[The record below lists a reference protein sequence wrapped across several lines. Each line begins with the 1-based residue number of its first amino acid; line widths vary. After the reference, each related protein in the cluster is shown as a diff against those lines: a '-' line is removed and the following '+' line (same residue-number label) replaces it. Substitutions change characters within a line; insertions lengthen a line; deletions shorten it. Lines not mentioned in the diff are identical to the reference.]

1 MDLLTQS
8 DANDAAQELLARAV
22 KRELVG
28 VMIMVEPESGKL
40 HMMGLNA
47 DMEDIVNLT
56 LEALANVQKH
66 FKEDM
71 RPDRTL
77 Q

>member
-22 KRELVG
+22 NRELVG
-28 VMIMVEPESGKL
+28 VMIMVDPESGKM

-47 DMEDIVNLT
+47 DMEDMVNLI
-56 LEALANVQKH
+56 LEALASVQKH

>member
-1 MDLLTQS
+1 MEPLTQS

-28 VMIMVEPESGKL
+28 VMLMVEPESGKL

-47 DMEDIVNLT
+47 DMEDMVNLI
-56 LEALANVQKH
+56 LEALASVRKH

>member
-1 MDLLTQS
+1 
-8 DANDAAQELLARAV
+8 
-22 KRELVG
+22 
-28 VMIMVEPESGKL
+28 MIMVDPESGKL

-47 DMEDIVNLT
+47 DMEDIVNLIF
-56 LEALANVQKH
+56 EALANVQKH

>member
-56 LEALANVQKH
+56 LEALSHVQKRY
-66 FKEDM
+66 KEDM